1 MKKAMTKSMTESLKV
16 PFFGFTDEVDIT
28 SLLSLRQEIKKVHP
42 EITPLAFFVK
52 AASLAM
58 VDHPAV
64 NCTVGTDLGSDGMIK
79 EYTIR
84 GEHNFS
90 IAIDSKDGL
99 TVPNIKFVQEKS
111 LIEISRELKAL
122 AEKAKE
128 GKLSKADFEDATF
141 SISSVGNIG
150 GTGFVPTI
158 LPPQAAIMA
167 IGKAR
172 KMPKYVELAD
182 GSYKWE
188 PMDQMNISFSADHR
202 ILDGAT
208 VLRWCQT
215 YK

>member
-1 MKKAMTKSMTESLKV
+1 MKKAMTKSMTESLNI
-16 PFFGFTDEVDIT
+16 PFFGFTDEIDIT
-28 SLLSLRQEIKKVHP
+28 DLLQLRKELKKTYKDL
-42 EITPLAFFVK
+42 TPLAFFIK

-58 VDHPAV
+58 IEYPIV
-64 NCTVGTDLGSDGMIK
+64 NSIVGKELDSEGLIK

-99 TVPNIKFVQEKS
+99 TVPNIKQVQQKSIFEINTELKNLQEK
-111 LIEISRELKAL
+111 A
-122 AEKAKE
+122 AT
-128 GKLSKADFEDATF
+128 GKLSKADFSDATF

-158 LPPQAAIMA
+158 LPPQTAIMA

-172 KMPKYVELAD
+172 KMPKYVEDPTKPEGFRWDPA
-182 GSYKWE
+182 E
-188 PMDQMNISFSADHR
+188 IMNISFSADHR

-208 VLRWCQT
+208 VLKWC
-215 YK
+215 

>member
-1 MKKAMTKSMTESLKV
+1 MKQ
-16 PFFGFTDEVDIT
+16 FY
-28 SLLSLRQEIKKVHP
+28 P

-58 VDHPAV
+58 IDHPSV
-64 NCTVGTDLGSDGMIK
+64 NCIVSPETGSDGIIK

-99 TVPNIKFVQEKS
+99 TVPNIKFIQEKS
-111 LIEISRELKAL
+111 LIEISKELKGMANR
-122 AEKAKE
+122 AKE
-128 GKLSKADFEDATF
+128 GKLTKADFEDATF

-172 KMPKYVELAD
+172 KMPKYVELPD
-182 GSYKWE
+182 G
-188 PMDQMNISFSADHR
+188 
-202 ILDGAT
+202 
-208 VLRWCQT
+208 
-215 YK
+215 

>member
-1 MKKAMTKSMTESLKV
+1 V
-16 PFFGFTDEVDIT
+16 
-28 SLLSLRQEIKKVHP
+28 
-42 EITPLAFFVK
+42 
-52 AASLAM
+52 
-58 VDHPAV
+58 
-64 NCTVGTDLGSDGMIK
+64 GSDGLIK

-99 TVPNIKFVQEKS
+99 TVPNIKFIQEKT
-111 LIEISRELKAL
+111 LLDISKELKSM
-122 AEKAKE
+122 AKRASE
-128 GKLSKADFEDATF
+128 GKLTKADFEDSTF

-172 KMPKYVELAD
+172 KMPKYVALPD
-182 GSYKWE
+182 GGHRWD

-208 VLRWCQT
+208 VIRWC
-215 YK
+215 